1 MQSPDVAKDVKPLEP
16 PEELPLARSTLP
28 DIEETEGPQG
38 SEGTEG
44 TEGTEQVEPLP
55 PPPTKRGPKAA
66 EGTRTTQNARKY
78 ARVVCAK
85 CGQSGTRNHI
95 SYRHQCAVPKVHP
108 QATSVYQRKTRPKDS
123 PAAEEPVQ
131 SRHDVFEA
139 RRALYQSWLA

>member
-1 MQSPDVAKDVKPLEP
+1 MSASDVEKPLEA
-16 PEELPLARSTLP
+16 PEELSLARSTPP

-38 SEGTEG
+38 SDETE
-44 TEGTEQVEPLP
+44 ETEQVEPP
-55 PPPTKRGPKAA
+55 APPPTKRGPKAA
-66 EGTRTTQNARKY
+66 EGKRTTQNARKY

-95 SYRHQCAVPKVHP
+95 SYKHQCAVPKVHP